1 MIVRIPDGERGS
13 LMLYGRSKKYVE
25 GMKMDRSL
33 KNKIAKII
41 WISLTLLLLPA
52 LANAVRIK
60 DITDIEGVRTNQ
72 LVGYG
77 LVVGLNGTG
86 DGIKSEFTFQ
96 SVSSM
101 LDKMGINVD
110 PDDIKIEN
118 VAAVMVT
125 ADLPTFSRAGRRI
138 DVIVSSLG
146 DAESLYGGT
155 LLFSPLKGADGKVYA
170 VAQGPLVIG
179 GFSAGGAES
188 SVQKNFPTVGRVIN
202 GAIIEKEI
210 SNNFAQKEMLT
221 FALHNPDFTTVSRMT
236 EVINAALL
244 DRVAVAPDA
253 GTVKVKVPEKY
264 LGNLVWL
271 VSMIEGLNVSTDSIA
286 KVVINE
292 RTGTVVVGKDVKITT
307 IAIAHG
313 NLSVAIRESASVSQ
327 PLPFSDGETVTIP
340 ETDIS
345 VKEEKKKLMLIESG
359 VSIGELV
366 RALNLLGVSPRDL
379 ITIFQSL
386 KASGAL
392 QAELETI

>member
-1 MIVRIPDGERGS
+1 MRMEQ
-13 LMLYGRSKKYVE
+13 L
-25 GMKMDRSL
+25 L
-33 KNKIAKII
+33 KNQIAKIG
-41 WISLTLLLLPA
+41 WITLILLFFPVF
-52 LANAVRIK
+52 ANAVRIK
-60 DITDIEGVRTNQ
+60 DITDIKGVRTNQ

-86 DGIKSEFTFQ
+86 DGQKSEFTLY
-96 SVSSM
+96 SLASM
-101 LDKMGINVD
+101 LDKMGIKID
-110 PDDIKIEN
+110 PDDIKVEN

-125 ADLPTFSRAGRRI
+125 ANLPSFSKAGTRI
-138 DVIVSSLG
+138 DAMVSSIG

-155 LLFSPLKGADGKVYA
+155 VLFTPLKAADGKVYA
-170 VAQGPLVIG
+170 VAQGPIVIG

-188 SVQKNFPTVGRVIN
+188 SVQKNFPTVGRVLN

-210 SNNFAQKEMLT
+210 PNNFAQKEMLSL
-221 FALHNPDFTTVSRMT
+221 ALHNPDFTTVSRVA

-244 DRVAVAPDA
+244 DRVAVTPDSA
-253 GTVKVKVPEKY
+253 TINVKVPEKY
-264 LGNLVWL
+264 LGNLVGL
-271 VSMIEGLNVSTDSIA
+271 VAIIEGLNVSTDSVA
-286 KVVINE
+286 RVVINE
-292 RTGTVVVGKDVKITT
+292 RTGTVVVGKDVRIST

-313 NLSVAIRESASVSQ
+313 NLSVAIKESASVSQ
-327 PLPFSDGETVTIP
+327 PLPFSDGETVSIP

-379 ITIFQSL
+379 ITIFQAL